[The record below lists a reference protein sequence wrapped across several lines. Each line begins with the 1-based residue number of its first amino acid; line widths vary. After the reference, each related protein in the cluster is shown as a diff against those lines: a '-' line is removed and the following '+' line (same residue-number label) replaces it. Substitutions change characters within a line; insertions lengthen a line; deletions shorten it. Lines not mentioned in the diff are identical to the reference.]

1 MDDEILKEIEN
12 EIKNLS
18 GLPEE
23 EPLPE
28 VEEIKPKKERRGKTK
43 EQMHELTQIKKS
55 KAEERRILREKKEE
69 VERIKQEKIEMEYE
83 EALKLKKAI
92 EEKKNKAIQVKP
104 DIRDIKKENKDLIRV
119 ASRDIIKE
127 KYLEE
132 AKRRV
137 MADLFS

>member
-43 EQMHELTQIKKS
+43 EQMHELTQIKKT

-83 EALKLKKAI
+83 EALKLKAI

-104 DIRDIKKENKDLIRV
+104 DVRDIKKENKDLIKV

-127 KYLEE
+127 KYFEE